1 MKQLIAF
8 TSWDGQELVSVMFLT
23 NEENEEDLV
32 SVKQW
37 ARGWNK
43 EPVDIARVL
52 IDGCSSLYFE
62 APEGLTLDHVR
73 GAALDLHLIETPSVD
88 YRDGSVIFFVEEKK
102 EGGSNE

>member
-1 MKQLIAF
+1 MKKLIAF
-8 TSWDGQELVSVMFLT
+8 TSWDSQELVSVMFLT
-23 NEENEEDLV
+23 NEENREDLA

-52 IDGCSSLYFE
+52 IDGHSSLYFE

-73 GAALDLHLIETPSVD
+73 GAAVDLHLIETPRVD
-88 YRDGSVIFFVEEKK
+88 YKDGSVIFFVEEEKK
-102 EGGSNE
+102 GGDNK

>member
-23 NEENEEDLV
+23 NEGNEKDLA

-43 EPVDIARVL
+43 EPVDVVRALV
-52 IDGCSSLYFE
+52 DGYSSLYFE

-73 GAALDLHLIETPSVD
+73 GTAQDLHLIETPVTD
-88 YRDGSVIFFVEEKK
+88 WKDGSVIFFVEEE
-102 EGGSNE
+102 EGDSNE